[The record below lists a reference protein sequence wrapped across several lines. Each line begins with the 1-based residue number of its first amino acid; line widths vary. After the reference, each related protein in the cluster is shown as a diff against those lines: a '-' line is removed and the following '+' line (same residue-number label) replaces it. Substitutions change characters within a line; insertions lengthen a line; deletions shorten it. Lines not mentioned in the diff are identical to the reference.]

1 MKTINREDLKL
12 SIDAESVNIYIDNGE
27 EEEPTNVCYWYFEE
41 WEEDQ
46 TIIPSIF
53 NAILLYHSSPNDLL
67 ILLGLN
73 KHFIVS

>member
-27 EEEPTNVCYWYFEE
+27 ENEPTHVCYWYYEE
-41 WEEDQ
+41 WEEDPS
-46 TIIPSIF
+46 IKESIF

-73 KHFIVS
+73 KEFIVL